1 MSRWKKDL
9 DDEDRENLSHLMR
22 LAEVL
27 NHSTPQSIIDWNE
40 ALNQV
45 PVKPKAKPKTKTK
58 HSRRKK

>member
-1 MSRWKKDL
+1 MSREL
-9 DDEDRENLSHLMR
+9 DDDDRANLSHLMR

-45 PVKPKAKPKTKTK
+45 PVKPTSK
-58 HSRRKK
+58 RKKRKKRSK